1 MKDEINTPADAGT
14 EDVQTDQTE
23 TAPDWDFFDPDEDT
37 EETAETEATDDDGT
51 ETDDDP
57 EATEAKTDDEAE
69 EGEEE
74 GEEQESEPE
83 YFDLPDGTKV
93 ERDEVVKGYLR
104 QSDYT
109 RKSTEVAEYRKSIE
123 AESSRIQGITETFVE
138 HLSKLVPQ
146 APDPELALTDPN
158 AYTRQ
163 KAQHEAAVAQVQ
175 KLIEVGEQ
183 AKEAGEAL
191 SEADRQ
197 KTLAEENR
205 KLAEKFPATTNPKGR
220 DAFFSGAAEAAKELG
235 FSMEELGQVS
245 DHRMFALAHWA
256 NEGMKAA
263 KARDTAKQKA
273 AKAPPATPTKPGQ
286 PKKQNRN
293 AEAMRKLARS
303 GSIRDA
309 LAVDFD

>member
-1 MKDEINTPADAGT
+1 MTDEINTPAEAGT
-14 EDVQTDQTE
+14 EDVQADQTE
-23 TAPDWDFFDPDEDT
+23 TAPEWDFFDPDEDT
-37 EETAETEATDDDGT
+37 EDTPDTEATDDDGT

-57 EATEAKTDDEAE
+57 EATEAETEDEAA

-74 GEEQESEPE
+74 GEESEPEPE

-109 RKSTEVAEYRKSIE
+109 RKSTEVAEMRKALE
-123 AESSRIQGITETFVE
+123 AENQRIQGITETFVDY
-138 HLSKLVPQ
+138 LSQMVPQ
-146 APDPELALTDPN
+146 EPDPSLALSDAN

-163 KAQHEAAVAQVQ
+163 KAQHEAAVAEVK
-175 KLIEVGEQ
+175 KLIELGEQ
-183 AKEAGEAL
+183 AEESGNNI

-205 KLAEKFPATTNPKGR
+205 KLAERFPETATPKGR
-220 DAFFSGAAEAAKELG
+220 EAFFSGAAEAAKELG
-235 FSMEELGQVS
+235 FGMDELGQVS

-263 KARDTAKQKA
+263 KARDKAKTKA
-273 AKAPPATPTKPGQ
+273 AKAPPATPNKPGQ
-286 PKKQNRN
+286 PKRQNRN
-293 AEAMRKLARS
+293 AEAMRKLGRS

-309 LAVDFD
+309 LAIDFD